1 LPDILMNIDPKKCY
15 AVISGDFIGF
25 SRLPLRNRQAM
36 YFILKSGGKELSK
49 AFPGIM
55 PWEVDM
61 FRGDGWQMLLTDPVL
76 SLRAALYF
84 KAFIRAE
91 IPKKIDTR
99 MAIAV
104 GLIDYIPEN
113 RVSAGDGTAFRMSG
127 KLLDKMSRSKF
138 PTIRFIM
145 EGRKASILLARAVQQ
160 AGALAVHWTPNQAK
174 AIMTALKGMAHDQ
187 INADRSK
194 SVASEAFSKVLSRAG
209 WHQIQGWVSVFESRM
224 AGSFSDRLV

>member
-1 LPDILMNIDPKKCY
+1 MHVDTSKCY

-25 SRLPLRNRQAM
+25 SHLGLEHRQAM
-36 YFILKSGGKELSK
+36 YFILKDGGRHLSE

-61 FRGDGWQMLLTDPVL
+61 FRGDGWQMVLTDPAR

-84 KAFIRAE
+84 RAFIRSKTGR
-91 IPKKIDTR
+91 KKIDTR

-104 GLIDYIPEN
+104 GTIDYIPEN
-113 RVSAGDGTAFRMSG
+113 RVSAGDGAAFRMSG
-127 KLLDKMSRSKF
+127 KLLDKMSRSKS

-145 EGRKASILLARAVQQ
+145 EGRKASILLAGAVQQ

-174 AIMTALKGMAHDQ
+174 TIMTALKGMAHDQ
-187 INADRSK
+187 INADRPK
-194 SVASEAFSKVLSRAG
+194 SFAPKAFSKVLSRAG
-209 WHQIQGWVSVFESRM
+209 WHQIQGWVSVFENRM